1 MNITVEGILTIAF
14 IIAVAA
20 FALLWDEVWKDKPNS

>member
-1 MNITVEGILTIAF
+1 MIDQRILTVLF
-14 IIAVAA
+14 ILAIAA